1 MRIGYRVLADKESLL
16 LIILDDL
23 RWANFCFI
31 RVIPDVTKSTSL
43 AQEVPALIQFNL
55 DFLKALTVGLGEC
68 PLPVQSVFL
77 FDKALDVIQNRL
89 ILGLILHE
97 SLLHRGP
104 DRNGHKFMVRPPR
117 TVVNRSSGQHTV
129 PGAGSQKKEKAE
141 QTNCAK
147 NRFVACDGDRFGTS
161 GFFGSSNCLVCGAP
175 RLDPSSVAG
184 YCGGRA
190 AVASCVGR

>member
-1 MRIGYRVLADKESLL
+1 VRIGYRVLADKESLL

-23 RWANFCFI
+23 RRANFCFI

-117 TVVNRSSGQHTV
+117 TVGQPKLWPTYSSRRRF
-129 PGAGSQKKEKAE
+129 PEERESGANKLCQKPF
-141 QTNCAK
+141 
-147 NRFVACDGDRFGTS
+147 RG
-161 GFFGSSNCLVCGAP
+161 L
-175 RLDPSSVAG
+175 
-184 YCGGRA
+184 
-190 AVASCVGR
+190 